1 MTLAAAL
8 IFWGIVSLWLAVLA
22 TVAVAYVRN
31 PQTFGTVRLLLVVVA
46 IDSLRNIIE
55 NAYFGVYFGAQYGVF
70 PGAIIGV
77 LATPY
82 LLIIP
87 KLMNVAAACLVL
99 GLLLMRWL
107 PAAVH
112 ERSKADIDMRQ
123 ASDALRQEAEERRR
137 LFETSLDL
145 ILVTDHQAN
154 LIRVSPSSANTLGYS
169 PDEMVGH
176 DVAEFVHPDDLQETR
191 WEMRAASGGRH
202 TRDFETRFVHK
213 DGRIVTLAWSGV
225 WSEPELKHFLIGRD
239 MTERRLA
246 EEKLKKLA
254 HYDQLTGLPNRIM
267 LRSALN
273 SLLDLR
279 SGPVGRATSIAIIDL
294 DDFKSINNTLGQSI
308 GDQLLQEVAQRLTAM
323 ANGMV
328 QIYRVGGD
336 EFALVFPDCGDPRT
350 VVQITDSVL
359 QCGQRFEIRGHRL
372 FIGASAGIA
381 IAPADG
387 LSVEELISN
396 ANLALHDAKAAGGHT
411 SRLFMPALRAKAQAR
426 RVLGTELRRAFSESE
441 FVLYF
446 QPQLRVSDG
455 SVVGAE
461 ALLRWRHPVKGILGP
476 GAFIEALAENPLVLD
491 VGKWILH
498 AACERAASWRFGGLP
513 PVRIGVNLFP
523 AQCHG
528 GTVQKD
534 VEAALLHSGLP
545 AESLELEITENI
557 ALGDDEAMLLSLRA
571 LRAKGVGLAFDD
583 FGTGYASLSYLT
595 RYPLTRIKIDQS
607 FVRKITNESTSED
620 TAVLRSIILMAHNLG
635 LQVIAEGIE
644 TPIQAAFLQAEK
656 CDEVQ
661 GFLYAKPLPAA
672 EFEEFLRSSHFR
684 RKDRGMRLAGWS
696 EDR

>member
-22 TVAVAYVRN
+22 TVALAYVRN

-55 NAYFGVYFGAQYGVF
+55 NTYFGIYFGAQYGVF

-87 KLMNVAAACLVL
+87 KLLNVAAACLVL

-107 PAAVH
+107 PAAVQ

-123 ASDALRQEAEERRR
+123 ASAALKQEAEERRR

-145 ILVTDHQAN
+145 IFVTDHRGN
-154 LIRVSPSSANTLGYS
+154 LIRVSPSSANTLGYL
-169 PDEMVGH
+169 PEEMIGL

-267 LRSALN
+267 LRTALN
-273 SLLDLR
+273 SLLDLIPR
-279 SGPVGRATSIAIIDL
+279 SDGRATSIAIIDL
-294 DDFKSINNTLGQSI
+294 DDFKNINNTLGQSI
-308 GDQLLQEVAQRLTAM
+308 GDQLLKEVGRRLTVM
-323 ANGMV
+323 ADGIA

-336 EFALVFPDCGDPRT
+336 EFALVFPDCGDPST
-350 VVQITDSVL
+350 VIQITDSML
-359 QCGQRFEIRGHRL
+359 QWGERFEISGHRL

-387 LSVEELISN
+387 PNVDELISN
-396 ANLALHDAKAAGGHT
+396 ANLALHDAKAAGGRT

-426 RVLGTELRRAFSESE
+426 QVLDIELRRAFSESE

-446 QPQLRVSDG
+446 QPQLRVSDE

-461 ALLRWRHPVKGILGP
+461 ALLRWRHPIKGILGP
-476 GAFIEALAENPLVLD
+476 GAFIEALAENPVVLD
-491 VGKWILH
+491 VGKWILQ
-498 AACERAASWRFGGLP
+498 AACERAASWRLRGLP

-523 AQCHG
+523 AQCRG
-528 GTVQKD
+528 GTMQKD

-557 ALGDDEAMLLSLRA
+557 ALGDDEAMLVSLRA
-571 LRAKGVGLAFDD
+571 LRAQGVGLAFDD

-607 FVRKITNESTSED
+607 FVRKITNESASQD
-620 TAVLRSIILMAHNLG
+620 TAVLRSIILMARNLG

-672 EFEEFLRSSHFR
+672 EFEEFLRSR
-684 RKDRGMRLAGWS
+684 P
-696 EDR
+696 